1 MEDKKKHSK
10 HYYEKLNFENFSNL
24 LLETKI
30 ISSNLSN
37 EQKMCINYPKID
49 TEAKKVDNLE
59 LTLSDEEREH
69 SKNKIKTKIC
79 EYNIDIND
87 LYNLFTDKIY
97 QKENFNTMIKV
108 FISIFNN
115 FNDLVF
121 KFDLNKNEI
130 FSFENKIQIIKLNDR
145 NSKISYES
153 YIQNLYEKLESM
165 NEEYDIQIINIFFLI
180 NIFTLFGKLTY
191 NDFSLDSI
199 LMNLNEYTSIIIN
212 DIKLSLFI
220 HFHVILTFNL
230 ALKKL
235 SVENFLDN
243 NKDKQS
249 FFNFNNKFY

>member
-10 HYYEKLNFENFSNL
+10 HYYENLNFENFSNL

-59 LTLSDEEREH
+59 LTLSDEERDN

-108 FISIFNN
+108 FI
-115 FNDLVF
+115 
-121 KFDLNKNEI
+121 
-130 FSFENKIQIIKLNDR
+130 Q
-145 NSKISYES
+145 
-153 YIQNLYEKLESM
+153 
-165 NEEYDIQIINIFFLI
+165 FL
-180 NIFTLFGKLTY
+180 T
-191 NDFSLDSI
+191 I
-199 LMNLNEYTSIIIN
+199 LMI
-212 DIKLSLFI
+212 
-220 HFHVILTFNL
+220 
-230 ALKKL
+230 
-235 SVENFLDN
+235 
-243 NKDKQS
+243 
-249 FFNFNNKFY
+249 